1 MICWDT
7 FQNLM
12 KAPMLLVVAIPND
25 DIAQHILSFL
35 EMIMAMTRMR
45 LMVETVMDTTK
56 MIMVFANNKDK
67 ETAMKEKEQL

>member
-1 MICWDT
+1 
-7 FQNLM
+7 M

-45 LMVETVMDTTK
+45 LMEEMVMDTTK

-67 ETAMKEKEQL
+67 ETAMKENKQL